1 MNFLSLEP
9 FLQQYPDWRM
19 RAGRLHRDYQ
29 FVDFVQAFGFMTQ
42 VALLAER
49 VNHHPDW
56 SNSYNKV
63 SINLMTHEA
72 QTVTGKDI
80 ALAVA
85 IEQLWFTRY
94 T

>member
-1 MNFLSLEP
+1 
-9 FLQQYPDWRM
+9 M
-19 RAGRLHRDYQ
+19 RSGRLHRDYQ

-49 VNHHPDW
+49 ANHHPDW

-63 SINLMTHEA
+63 SINLMTHEI
-72 QTVTGKDI
+72 QTVTGKDT